1 MLDNFF
7 NELKLKKL
15 ALTVNFSTSQTPGS
29 PGDIIF
35 TDTSTGSDGS
45 VTQRRIYIQSAAGE
59 YLVESGTTTE
69 YEVWSGFPGTTTITL
84 ENILEQDTAARVVVQ
99 WLDVSNNVL
108 YDKTQYIGFT
118 AYNEDF
124 DYELTQNVAA
134 NPLLIDDN
142 NFWNNKLKLRTDIE
156 SGNNAIERASDI
168 AAAQQCYDRATY
180 LNDNS
185 QYLFNAN
192 A

>member
-1 MLDNFF
+1 
-7 NELKLKKL
+7 L

-45 VTQRRIYIQSAAGE
+45 VTQRRIYIQSAAGD
-59 YLVESGTTTE
+59 YLVESGTSTQ

-84 ENILEQDTAARVVVQ
+84 EDILEQDTAARVVVQ

-134 NPLLIDDN
+134 NPLLVDDN
-142 NFWNNKLKLRTDIE
+142 NFWQNKLKLRTDIE

-180 LNDNS
+180 LRNNS